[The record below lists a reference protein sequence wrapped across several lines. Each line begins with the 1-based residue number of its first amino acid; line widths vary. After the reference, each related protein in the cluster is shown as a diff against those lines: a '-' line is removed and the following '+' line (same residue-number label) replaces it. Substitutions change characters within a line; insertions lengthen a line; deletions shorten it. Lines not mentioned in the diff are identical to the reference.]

1 MSNSWFLARSQGV
14 TLDSLSFRISVVQA
28 LLQKFGYAPKA
39 TGPTRALK
47 RASNPLR
54 SDHGGHLI
62 VTGQSR
68 RRCIVCKN
76 KTVKAC
82 KRCEVLLHETCF
94 ADFHK
99 E

>member
-14 TLDSLSFRISVVQA
+14 TLDSVSFPRSVVQV
-28 LLQKFGYAPKA
+28 LLQKFGLAPKA

-62 VTGQSR
+62 VTADLNDA
-68 RRCIVCKN
+68 IKD
-76 KTVKAC
+76 KFPF
-82 KRCEVLLHETCF
+82 VLFFLNTPYCYR
-94 ADFHK
+94 
-99 E
+99 